1 MSEESGISYGGVTCT
16 VSTSST
22 EFKVTIGE
30 EFEGWITSKEL
41 TIEGLTVGQLNKA
54 YLHGRLERFINSA
67 LEKACNKCNDTGWV
81 CEWHPDKEA
90 HKCCG
95 GAGMPCECTKGE
107 K

>member
-16 VSTSST
+16 VSTSPI

-30 EFEGWITSKEL
+30 AFEGWITSKEL

-54 YLHGRLERFINSA
+54 YLYGRLERFINSA
-67 LEKACNKCNDTGWV
+67 LEKAS
-81 CEWHPDKEA
+81 
-90 HKCCG
+90 
-95 GAGMPCECTKGE
+95 E

>member
-1 MSEESGISYGGVTCT
+1 MSQEAGISYGGVTCT

-41 TIEGLTVGQLNKA
+41 TIEGLTVGQLNRQ

-95 GAGMPCECTKGE
+95 GAGMPCECIGGE